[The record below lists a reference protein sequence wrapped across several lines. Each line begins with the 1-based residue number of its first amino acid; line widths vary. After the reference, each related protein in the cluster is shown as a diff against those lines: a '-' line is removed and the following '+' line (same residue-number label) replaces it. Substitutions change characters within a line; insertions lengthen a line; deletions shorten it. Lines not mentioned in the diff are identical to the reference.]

1 MLNQSSVVP
10 TIDLSK
16 FGFKPGAH
24 QRYCSTCGTEFRGSA
39 DATTCDSCACVL
51 AHRTAH
57 QQADDGR

>member
-1 MLNQSSVVP
+1 LLNQSSVVP

-24 QRYCSTCGTEFRGSA
+24 QRYCGTCGTEFRGSV

-51 AHRTAH
+51 AHRAS
-57 QQADDGR
+57 ASRDVEGL